1 MENKVTKRI
10 TTREVTEYIATCECG
25 KKVIGS
31 KESQVLH
38 LLTVHQLGKEC
49 TKND

>member
-1 MENKVTKRI
+1 MENNVTKR
-10 TTREVTEYIATCECG
+10 TRATEVTEYIATCDCG

-38 LLTVHQLGKEC
+38 LLKVHQLGKEC
-49 TKND
+49 TKNE